1 MKISHTNNFQF
12 NINQSSSSSLIPVNN
27 LRKDVLFNKFSHV
40 LNELAVN
47 SEANAR
53 RIQMVESCFG
63 SSGEQLLIPGRVLV
77 GEGVLTK
84 MCRKRPKP
92 RQFFLFNDILVY
104 GNIIIGKKK
113 YNKQHIIPLEEVQLQ
128 GLDDTPRELSITFIS
143 STIDRKNYKQK
154 FHQTHATDG

>member
-1 MKISHTNNFQF
+1 
-12 NINQSSSSSLIPVNN
+12 
-27 LRKDVLFNKFSHV
+27 
-40 LNELAVN
+40 
-47 SEANAR
+47 
-53 RIQMVESCFG
+53 MVESCFG

-104 GNIIIGKKK
+104 GNIVIGKKK

-128 GLDDTPRELSITFIS
+128 GLDDTPREFNVFDNEL
-143 STIDRKNYKQK
+143 K
-154 FHQTHATDG
+154 FYFMNLMHFFRFSKWLVDSYNVKKFCCLCCDEYREAGMDGSHQQVH

>member
-1 MKISHTNNFQF
+1 MHIYFFKF
-12 NINQSSSSSLIPVNN
+12 
-27 LRKDVLFNKFSHV
+27 DLFHI
-40 LNELAVN
+40 VN

-128 GLDDTPRELSITFIS
+128 GLDDTQITRNGWLIRTTSKSFAVYAATSTEKQEWMAHINKCIEDLLRKSKTIELI
-143 STIDRKNYKQK
+143 
-154 FHQTHATDG
+154 G

>member
-1 MKISHTNNFQF
+1 MCQYQVVTQFTN
-12 NINQSSSSSLIPVNN
+12 I
-27 LRKDVLFNKFSHV
+27 LFRFEII
-40 LNELAVN
+40 LVN

-104 GNIIIGKKK
+104 GNIVIGKKK
-113 YNKQHIIPLEEVQLQ
+113 YNKQHIIPLEEVSLQ
-128 GLDDTPRELSITFIS
+128 GLEDNPREFYISIT
-143 STIDRKNYKQK
+143 NQK
-154 FHQTHATDG
+154 SIKFLSHVHRLAKRLVNTNNG